1 MGVSRFGPALHFNLN
16 EFQRRLGEVAHGTS
30 PNDAPSKLPRKT
42 STRLPHPALSR
53 CAANTLEGASTGE
66 EATKPLDVQ
75 PSPQSHLTHDAG
87 TSIFDLDDSRAFD
100 VDNFR
105 RWWRR
110 SSTPEAAEDRSRE
123 RKRTRI
129 AIAFAG
135 IALIGSA
142 LTLRVAPTLLKT
154 PPLSPPANDIAR
166 VQNLNGETTGTPSDI
181 STTPRAGLSGATPIA
196 REVAAQTVEGLASK
210 ASAQATDPVPA
221 RSVSVRPDWT
231 RIASQVSSASERW
244 SAAYAPKAP
253 KPPKR
258 PSSERMN
265 GAARTTQP
273 STDSTAKH
281 PGKPTARVVV
291 AKAEADELGESADTP
306 IPPLPIRTRAKVAKA
321 SGPTAPATSAEAA
334 KRSSNPLLY
343 VLGDLLGD

>member
-1 MGVSRFGPALHFNLN
+1 MGVSGFEPVPYFNLD
-16 EFQRRLGEVAHGTS
+16 EFKRRLRKIVWRTG
-30 PNDAPSKLPRKT
+30 PNDAPSGLPCIT
-42 STRLPHPALSR
+42 ESSTRLPHPALSR
-53 CAANTLEGASTGE
+53 SPPNTLRHAGIGKESAE
-66 EATKPLDVQ
+66 PLEVQ
-75 PSPQSHLTHDAG
+75 PSPQSRLTHNDG
-87 TSIFDLDDSRAFD
+87 TSIVDADDPRALD
-100 VDNFR
+100 VENFR
-105 RWWRR
+105 RWWRQ
-110 SSTPEAAEDRSRE
+110 SSTREAAKDRSRGE
-123 RKRTRI
+123 KLTRI

-196 REVAAQTVEGLASK
+196 GEVEAQTVERLASK

-221 RSVSVRPDWT
+221 RSVSVRPDGT

-244 SAAYAPKAP
+244 SAADAP

-258 PSSERMN
+258 PASERMN
-265 GAARTTQP
+265 GAVRTTQP
-273 STDSTAKH
+273 STDSPAKH
-281 PGKPTARVVV
+281 PGKPTARVAL
-291 AKAEADELGESADTP
+291 AKAEADALGEAAYTP

-343 VLGDLLGD
+343 VLGDLFGD

>member
-16 EFQRRLGEVAHGTS
+16 EFQRRLGEVAYGTS

-42 STRLPHPALSR
+42 LTRLPHPALSR

-75 PSPQSHLTHDAG
+75 PSQSHLTHDAG

-166 VQNLNGETTGTPSDI
+166 VQNLSGESTGTPSGI
-181 STTPRAGLSGATPIA
+181 NAPPRAGLSGATPIA
-196 REVAAQTVEGLASK
+196 PEVDGQTAGGLVSEA
-210 ASAQATDPVPA
+210 PA
-221 RSVSVRPDWT
+221 RTTGLEPDRNRSVRPDGT
-231 RIASQVSSASERW
+231 RIAPQVSSASERW

-281 PGKPTARVVV
+281 PGKPTARVVL
-291 AKAEADELGESADTP
+291 AKAEADALGESADTP
-306 IPPLPIRTRAKVAKA
+306 IPPLPIRNRAKVAKA
-321 SGPTAPATSAEAA
+321 SGATHPATSAEAA